1 MISVKKVVYYEGKID
16 MNALTESFEVPI
28 LN

>member
-1 MISVKKVVYYEGKID
+1 MISVKKVVYHEGKID
-16 MNALTESFEVPI
+16 MNALIESFEVPI